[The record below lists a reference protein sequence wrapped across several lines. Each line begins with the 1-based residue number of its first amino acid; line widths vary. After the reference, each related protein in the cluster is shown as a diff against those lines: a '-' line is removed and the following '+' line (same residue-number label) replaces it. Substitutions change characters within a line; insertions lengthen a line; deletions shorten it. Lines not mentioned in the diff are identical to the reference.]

1 MRLPSLRRPSPSMA
15 VSIMALL
22 VASTGTSYAA
32 GLIGSDEVRNNSLTT
47 MDIKDSSLKGRDVKE
62 TSWGPTRSETAR

>member
-15 VSIMALL
+15 VSVMALV

-32 GLIGSDEVRNNSLTT
+32 GLIGSDDIRNDSVRSV
-47 MDIKDSSLKGRDVKE
+47 DVKDQPSRAA
-62 TSWGPTRSETAR
+62 TSRTARSAPWRSGTGR